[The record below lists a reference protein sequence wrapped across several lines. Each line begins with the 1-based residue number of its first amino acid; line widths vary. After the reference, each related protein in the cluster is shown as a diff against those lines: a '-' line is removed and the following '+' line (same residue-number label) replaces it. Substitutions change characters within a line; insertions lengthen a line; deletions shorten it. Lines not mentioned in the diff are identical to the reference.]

1 MPSGDDRPIKADTAM
16 PAKGVRAIRL
26 GSVIALFAVLILMVP
41 LVGVVALKMQ
51 APQVEREVLANL
63 QAIALLKA
71 GQIENW
77 LTERQGDGTTI
88 MLDREFAERALSL
101 ESGKADATVRRQV
114 LAYMDRFRTV
124 YRYDGILLVGA
135 AGRLLASSGDSTEL
149 YPQTLAAVAA
159 SRYGAPSRARLYLG
173 VGGDRHIEWVVP
185 LSIAGKSGERPA
197 VLAVLRINAGVFLYP
212 LIKAWPTAS
221 PSGETLLVRKEG
233 DAALFLNDLRHR
245 EGTAMKLAPA
255 LDTPDLPAADAIR
268 ASRPGTTQG
277 VDYRGQRV
285 FAAYRPVEGTDWH
298 IVAKLD
304 REEVLAPLQTL
315 ILWIAS
321 VTLVAAIA
329 LGGAILLLW
338 RHQRHAAELS
348 IQAQFAKTE
357 LELMRLD
364 DSVKENQARAQM
376 LIDSAL
382 DAVISTDQEG
392 CVIGWNAQAEVT
404 FGRTSESVYGRNIA
418 DLIVPPALRESHRKG
433 MARFLSTGQSTIIG
447 RRIEV
452 PGMRVDGTEFPMEL
466 TLSALFRDGKYVF
479 SAYARDI
486 SERRQAEDELRR
498 AARRFSS
505 MFNSSPIAASI
516 ASVDEGRFLEVNQNY
531 QRDFGWTREDLLGRT
546 SVEVGL
552 WKDAAERKLWVE
564 SLRRDGRVVDHEV
577 MWAHKNGEPRTVS
590 LSAELLDLDG
600 QPCIISYV
608 TDVTERKRMV
618 EELEAH
624 RSHLEEMVARRTK
637 QLDEAREVAETAN
650 RAKSAFLA
658 NMSHEIRTPMNTIVG
673 LTHLLRRG
681 STTPAQETQ
690 LAKIESAAGHL
701 VLIINDVLDISKIE
715 AGKMVL
721 EETDFHLGI
730 LLDNV
735 YSLIA
740 EQARSKGLAVEVHA
754 DELPLWLRGDATRV
768 RQALLNFAGNAVKF
782 TETGFVALRAQVVED
797 DGDEVLIRFEVEDT
811 GIGIEP
817 KQQANLFKAFEQA
830 DASTTRKY
838 GGTGLGLAIS
848 QRLARLMGGDAGVRS
863 VPGEGSTFWFTA
875 RLHRGHGIMPAEVNG
890 PEGSPE
896 VALRRHAGARILLVD
911 DVDMNR
917 EVASLLL
924 QGTGLVVDTAE
935 NGQEAVAKAR
945 ANSYALILMDVQM
958 PVMDGLEAARI
969 IRRMPGRAAIPILA
983 MTANAFEED
992 RRACVDAGMV
1002 DFIPKPVDPGMFH
1015 ATLLKWLRAG
1025 HPAVPTAAAAI
1036 AAEPVDGPVAEAPAD
1051 KAPVSLP
1058 GLDVARGLAIWRKP
1072 EIFRKFLRKFA
1083 ADYGGSVSSMRQ
1095 SVARNDAAPAAALA
1109 HKMKGAAAN
1118 LALTDVAALAGEV
1131 DRAFKAGQDAAE
1143 LLDRLQ
1149 QALDT
1154 ALVSIADYAPEEQAA
1169 AGGGA
1174 SLDAARIAEVAPA
1187 LADLLRALD
1196 ADNPDGAEPVL
1207 MHLDALLPA
1216 SSLQSVHA
1224 MLAEFDFRGAEA
1236 ATRQVA
1242 ESFGI
1247 ALKD

>member
-1 MPSGDDRPIKADTAM
+1 MLVT
-16 PAKGVRAIRL
+16 GVPTIRL
-26 GSVIALFAVLILMVP
+26 GTVIALFAILILMVP
-41 LVGVVALKMQ
+41 LVGVVALKMH

-77 LTERQGDGTTI
+77 MTERQGDGLAI
-88 MLDREFAERALSL
+88 MLDRDLAERALVL
-101 ESGKADATVRRQV
+101 EHREAGRKARQQV
-114 LAYMDRFRTV
+114 QAYMDRLRTV
-124 YRYDGILLVGA
+124 YRYGGILLVGTD
-135 AGRLLASSGDSTEL
+135 GRLLASSGDQTEL
-149 YPQTLAAVAA
+149 YPQTLAEVAA
-159 SRYGAPSRARLYLG
+159 SRYGAPSRGRLYLDA
-173 VGGDRHIEWVVP
+173 GGGRHIEWVVP
-185 LSIAGKSGERPA
+185 LSVTGKAGERPA
-197 VLAVLRINAGVFLYP
+197 AVVVMRIDAGGFLYP
-212 LIKAWPTAS
+212 LIQAWPTAS

-255 LDTPDLPAADAIR
+255 LDTPNLPASTAIR
-268 ASRPGTTQG
+268 DGRPGTTQG
-277 VDYRGQRV
+277 IDYRGQRV
-285 FAAYRPVEGTDWH
+285 FAAYRPVAGTDWH
-298 IVAKLD
+298 IIAKLD
-304 REEVLAPLQTL
+304 RDEVLAPLQTL

-321 VTLVAAIA
+321 VALVAAIA
-329 LGGAILLLW
+329 LCAAILMLW

-348 IQAQFAKTE
+348 LQAQFARTE
-357 LELMRLD
+357 LELSRLD
-364 DSVKENQARAQM
+364 DSVKESQARAQM
-376 LIDSAL
+376 LIDTAL
-382 DAVISTDQEG
+382 DAVISIDQDG
-392 CVIGWNAQAEVT
+392 GVIGWNAQAEVI

-418 DLIVPPALRESHRKG
+418 ELIVPPSMREAHRKG
-433 MARFLSTGQSTIIG
+433 MARFLGTGQSTIIG
-447 RRIEV
+447 RRVEV
-452 PGMRVDGTEFPMEL
+452 PGMRADGTEFPMEL
-466 TLSALFRDGKYVF
+466 TLAALFRDGKYVF

-486 SERRQAEDELRR
+486 SDRRQAEDELRR
-498 AARRFSS
+498 GARRFSS

-516 ASVDEGRFLEVNQNY
+516 ATVDEGRFLEVNQNY
-531 QRDFGWTREDLLGRT
+531 ERDFGWTRDDLLGRT
-546 SVEVGL
+546 SVDVGL
-552 WKDAAERKLWVE
+552 WKDSAERKRWVE
-564 SLRRDGRVVDHEV
+564 SLHREGRVVDHEV

-608 TDVTERKRMV
+608 TDVTERKRLV

-624 RSHLEEMVARRTK
+624 RSHLEERVARRTR

-735 YSLIA
+735 YSLVA

-782 TETGFVALRAQVVED
+782 TDTGFVALRAQVVED
-797 DGDEVLIRFEVEDT
+797 QGDEILIRFEVEDT

-817 KQQANLFKAFEQA
+817 EQQAHLFKAFEQA

-875 RLHRGHGIMPAEVNG
+875 RLHRGKGIMPPEVDRPAG
-890 PEGSPE
+890 GAE

-924 QGTGLVVDTAE
+924 QGTGLVVDTAT
-935 NGQEAVAKAR
+935 NGQEAVEKVR
-945 ANSYALILMDVQM
+945 ANPYSLILMDVQM
-958 PVMDGLEAARI
+958 PVMDGLEAARA

-992 RRACVDAGMV
+992 RRACIDAGMV

-1015 ATLLKWLRAG
+1015 ATLLKWLQPGRAG
-1025 HPAVPTAAAAI
+1025 VLPVTKSAP
-1036 AAEPVDGPVAEAPAD
+1036 AEPVDVPVVETSADRPPAG
-1051 KAPVSLP
+1051 LP

-1072 EIFRKFLRKFA
+1072 EVFRKFLRKFA
-1083 ADYGGSVSSMRQ
+1083 VDYADSVRSMMQ
-1095 SVARNDAAPAAALA
+1095 SVARNDTAPAAALA

-1118 LALTDVAALAGEV
+1118 LALTDVAGLAGEV
-1131 DRAFKAGQDAAE
+1131 DRSFKAGQDATE

-1154 ALVSIADYAPEEQAA
+1154 ALISIAGYAPEEQAA
-1169 AGGGA
+1169 AAGGA
-1174 SLDAARIAEVAPA
+1174 SIDAARVASGLAE
-1187 LADLLRALD
+1187 LLRALD

-1207 MHLDALLPA
+1207 KQLEALLPA
-1216 SSLQSVHA
+1216 SSLQSIHD